1 MEMFARYA
9 LFGCVLAS
17 GLGGIAV
24 CVVGFKYGLVPPAED
39 DPIELTHRRLF
50 VTHFAHAFAV
60 VAFALTAMLGGTVLM
75 LDRGAAPITDA
86 QRKEVQARPAAARRR
101 GSARQADDRDARADD
116 SPFRQRRGH
125 RTPPLIR
132 PGACSPKTA

>member
-86 QRKEVQARPAAARRR
+86 QRKEVQAV
-101 GSARQADDRDARADD
+101 
-116 SPFRQRRGH
+116 QRRLDGVEALVRQMTETLERTIH
-125 RTPPLIR
+125 RFDKGEAIEPR
-132 PGACSPKTA
+132 R

>member
-1 MEMFARYA
+1 MGMEAFARLA

-24 CVVGFKYGLVPPAED
+24 CAVGFKYGLAPPAED

-60 VAFALTAMLGGTVLM
+60 VAFALTAMLAGTVLI
-75 LDRGAAPITDA
+75 LDRGAAPIA
-86 QRKEVQARPAAARRR
+86 GRQRHEVQAV
-101 GSARQADDRDARADD
+101 
-116 SPFRQRRGH
+116 QRRLDGVEALVKQMTDSLD
-125 RTPPLIR
+125 RTIHHFDKIEASEPR
-132 PGACSPKTA
+132 R

>member
-1 MEMFARYA
+1 LLWTIHMEMFARYA

-86 QRKEVQARPAAARRR
+86 QRKEVQAV
-101 GSARQADDRDARADD
+101 
-116 SPFRQRRGH
+116 QRRLDGVEALVRQMTETLERTIH
-125 RTPPLIR
+125 RFDKSEAIEPR
-132 PGACSPKTA
+132 R